1 VLAGQ
6 GVARLAHLYVCDG
19 LSTYRIGQVTG
30 LDRQR
35 VARLLRRAG
44 VTLRPRGAGGRRPE
58 RRRGDPPD
66 LPEILAELYVHRH
79 LTTEQAG
86 AVLGIPSRTVRD
98 RLRRYGICPRT
109 RGGWERGQRRVL
121 PASALWDLYCRDG
134 LSADEVGRRL
144 DTTRT
149 VVLRNAHDLGLPVRA
164 GGCVP
169 LPGPA
174 EIELV
179 SALYADGLVCAVLA
193 EHQIPQVPAGG
204 PIWQRFPQP
213 VPLTRRLVEDL
224 YGRCGAGLHHIEL
237 LTGQPA
243 MTVRGFMRRTGI
255 TPRHRGGRSPF
266 LRRWRARAG
275 PGLPPDSR
283 RSNWQ
288 PAPPQR
294 VLRFKRITQ
303 WHRPAHCP
311 SGSLPDLTRMSPRRR
326 CFSDSRR
333 PRAGSAAATGAACC
347 DPAGEV
353 RSGRSE
359 TILTSLAFGE
369 IICHA
374 GLLLLERPGPGAR
387 WENEPRPGS
396 LPAGPVAPAA
406 CP

>member
-1 VLAGQ
+1 VRSDGVARLGDVCRCGSGYPAVLAGQ

-66 LPEILAELYVHRH
+66 LPEIFAELYVHRH
-79 LTTEQAG
+79 LTAEQAG

-109 RGGWERGQRRVL
+109 RGGWEREERRVL
-121 PASALWDLYCRDG
+121 PAGALWDLYCRDG

-144 DTTRT
+144 GTTRT
-149 VVLRNAHDLGLPVRA
+149 VVLRNAHDLGLPVRM
-164 GGCVP
+164 GGCVL

-179 SALYADGLVCAVLA
+179 SALYADELVCAVLA
-193 EHQIPQVPAGG
+193 EHRIRQVPAGG

-266 LRRWRARAG
+266 LQRWRASAR
-275 PGLPPDSR
+275 PGLCPDNR

-288 PAPPQR
+288 PAR
-294 VLRFKRITQ
+294 SGFCGSSALRNGAARC
-303 WHRPAHCP
+303 HCSPAACRTSRGCSP
-311 SGSLPDLTRMSPRRR
+311 SATAPDDRQPA
-326 CFSDSRR
+326 
-333 PRAGSAAATGAACC
+333 AGSGAATGAACC
-347 DPAGEV
+347 GPAGEV
-353 RSGRSE
+353 QSGCSE
-359 TILTSLAFGE
+359 TVLASLVFGE
-369 IICHA
+369 II
-374 GLLLLERPGPGAR
+374 
-387 WENEPRPGS
+387 
-396 LPAGPVAPAA
+396 
-406 CP
+406 

>member
-6 GVARLAHLYVCDG
+6 GVAWLAHLYVCDG
-19 LSTYRIGQVTG
+19 LSTYRIAQVTG

-109 RGGWERGQRRVL
+109 RGGWEREQRRVL

-149 VVLRNAHDLGLPVRA
+149 VVLRNAHDLGLPVRM

-179 SALYADGLVCAVLA
+179 SALYADELVCAVLA
-193 EHQIPQVPAGG
+193 EHQIPQVPARG

-224 YGRCGAGLHHIEL
+224 YGPCGAGLHHIEL

-255 TPRHRGGRSPF
+255 TPRHPGGRSPF

-288 PAPPQR
+288 PAPQR

-303 WHRPAHCP
+303 WHRP
-311 SGSLPDLTRMSPRRR
+311 LPLPVRQPAGPHPRMFPRRR
-326 CFSDSRR
+326 CFCDSRR
-333 PRAGSAAATGAACC
+333 PGAGSAAATGAACC
-347 DPAGEV
+347 DPAGEA

-359 TILTSLAFGE
+359 TILTFLAFGE

-374 GLLLLERPGPGAR
+374 GLLLLERPGPSAR

-396 LPAGPVAPAA
+396 LPAGPVVPAA